1 MDSSPQWLA
10 SRKILKMSEGFFW
23 SRNPSNRASMGSN
36 LLYRVSLNNMIRSEV
51 NSESVPALMALKKGM
66 EQFPEEFSSQQ
77 NSTTQLK

>member
-1 MDSSPQWLA
+1 
-10 SRKILKMSEGFFW
+10 
-23 SRNPSNRASMGSN
+23 MGSN